1 LKKVRDHKHHIK
13 LDHPKELK
21 SMSCK
26 HMELIRAK
34 WTGRTSLWEMW
45 NTPTHVFKI

>member
-1 LKKVRDHKHHIK
+1 LKKYKTTNSISN
-13 LDHPKELK
+13 LITSKEPQ

-34 WTGRTSLWEMW
+34 QTGRNSL
-45 NTPTHVFKI
+45 